1 MALFPALFCIQ
12 PKENVSFPLIK
23 EFLFLDLVNQ
33 LIGQPILS
41 DQLPDNNLNM
51 AESKLLK
58 NFQEI
63 TIESPV
69 DKIIK
74 QIRSLITSG
83 QLEPG
88 DRLPP
93 ERKLAERLGVGRSQV
108 REALRKLEFYGILRT
123 LPQSGTVV
131 AGLGITALEGL
142 ISDVLKMENSD
153 FASLVETRV
162 LLETHAASLAA
173 QRRSSEDIADMQQ
186 ALEAYEEK
194 VKRGEQAVEEDLMFH
209 LKIAEASKNSVLK
222 SLMLIIIPDII
233 NSFLQLDV
241 CKDGRFY
248 KALEEHQVILQHIID
263 QQPEAASEA
272 MRMHLKD
279 VLEYSSSLKS
289 GNGRAD

>member
-1 MALFPALFCIQ
+1 
-12 PKENVSFPLIK
+12 
-23 EFLFLDLVNQ
+23 
-33 LIGQPILS
+33 
-41 DQLPDNNLNM
+41 M

-93 ERKLAERLGVGRSQV
+93 ERKLAEKLGVGRSHV

-131 AGLGITALEGL
+131 AGLGISALEGL
-142 ISDVLKMENSD
+142 ITDVLKMENSD
-153 FASLVETRV
+153 FTSLVETRV
-162 LLETHAASLAA
+162 LLETNAASLAA
-173 QRRSSEDIADMQQ
+173 QRRSSEDIVNMQQ
-186 ALEAYEEK
+186 ALAAYEKK
-194 VKRGEQAVEEDLMFH
+194 VQRGEQAVEEDLMFH
-209 LKIAEASKNSVLK
+209 LKIAEASENSVLK

-233 NSFLQLDV
+233 NSFIQLEV
-241 CKDGRFY
+241 CKEDRIY
-248 KALEEHQVILQHIID
+248 KALEEHKIILQHIIG
-263 QQPEAASEA
+263 QKPEQASAA
-272 MRMHLKD
+272 MRLHLKD
-279 VLEYSSSLKS
+279 VLDYSKSLKS
-289 GNGRAD
+289 GAGNGQKA